1 MGPQSI
7 DLLMLAVLAVF
18 FQVLSPNKY
27 IGWGLMLVWFL
38 VRIFLVNLGYT
49 NMLYSYGAG
58 PGEPLSDMNAVGSFW
73 VGGMIARA
81 YWACF
86 AVLLLV
92 VSHWAWPRGT
102 VVAVLPRLKGIGQRV
117 TLASG
122 GIALAAIGGM
132 VGTGLVIHNNIK
144 VLNTYETAD
153 ETEALT
159 AEYERKYLKFA
170 SLPRPVVTDVVFDVA
185 IDPAQRR
192 MDVTGHYLLR
202 NDSGVP
208 ITEVHVRQGDDRV
221 EFKRLDI
228 AGASL
233 ASHDK
238 EFDYRIYRFA
248 TPLAPEATTR
258 LDFTSQV
265 WRRGFPNGAPE
276 TDIVDNGTFVN
287 NFTFAPIIGMDQRGM
302 LSDRTERRRQGLP
315 DELRMAKLEDT
326 AAQGQNYIHADW
338 VNSRITI
345 STAADQVPI
354 APGNKISDK
363 VEGGRRIA
371 VFQSPAPILN
381 FFSVQSARY
390 AVAEDRAGDVLLS
403 VYHDPRHA
411 WNVPA
416 MLKAMKT
423 SLGYFERSFGP
434 YQFGYARI
442 IEFPGY
448 QSFAQAF
455 AGTMP
460 YSESIGFAADV
471 RDPETID
478 YVSYVTAH
486 ELGHQYW
493 AHQIVGGDMQGST
506 LLSETLSQ
514 YSALM
519 VMKELYGEDK
529 IRRFLKF
536 ELDQYLAG
544 RKGDVLDEQPLIRV
558 ENQQHI
564 HYNKGSLAMYLL
576 QHRLGEDAVNR
587 ALARLVERFRFKGAP
602 YPRSLDLIAELRK
615 EAATPEHQVLI
626 TDLFEA
632 ITIYDLKAK
641 EAVTTQLPD
650 LTYRTRITIEAGKF
664 TADGKGNERA
674 AKLAE
679 NIEVGVFTDRP
690 GAGAF
695 DKADVLSIRRMPL
708 RSGKQVVE
716 IISKRRPT
724 YAGID
729 PYNYY
734 IDRDA
739 DDNLVPVT

>member
-1 MGPQSI
+1 
-7 DLLMLAVLAVF
+7 
-18 FQVLSPNKY
+18 
-27 IGWGLMLVWFL
+27 
-38 VRIFLVNLGYT
+38 
-49 NMLYSYGAG
+49 
-58 PGEPLSDMNAVGSFW
+58 MNAVGSFW

-86 AVLLLV
+86 GLLLLV

-102 VVAVLPRLKGIGQRV
+102 VVAVLPRLKGIGQRITV
-117 TLASG
+117 ASG

-132 VGTGLVIHNNIK
+132 GGTGLVIHHNIK

-170 SLPRPVVTDVVFDVA
+170 DLPRPVVTDVVFDVA
-185 IDPAQRR
+185 IFPDERR
-192 MDVTGHYLLR
+192 MKVTGGYAMR

-208 ITEVHVRQGDDRV
+208 IRELHVRQGDDGV
-221 EFKRLDI
+221 VFTRLDI
-228 AGASL
+228 AGARL
-233 ASHDK
+233 ISHDK
-238 EFDYRIYRFA
+238 RHFYRIYRFD
-248 TPLAPEATTR
+248 TPLAPGATAR
-258 LDFTSQV
+258 LDFASQV
-265 WRRGFPNGAPE
+265 WRRGFPNGAPD

-287 NFTFAPIIGMDQRGM
+287 NITFAPIIGMDQRG
-302 LSDRTERRRQGLP
+302 LLTDRTARRRQGLP

-326 AAQGQNYIHADW
+326 TAQAQNYIRADW

-354 APGNKISDK
+354 APGNKLSDTVK
-363 VEGGRRIA
+363 DGRRVA

-390 AVAEDRAGDVLLS
+390 AVAEQQAGDVLLS

-478 YVSYVTAH
+478 YVTFVTAH
-486 ELGHQYW
+486 EVGHQYW
-493 AHQIVGGDMQGST
+493 AHQIVGGNMQGST
-506 LLSETLSQ
+506 MLSETLAE

-544 RKGDVLDEQPLIRV
+544 RKGDVLDEQPLMRV

-564 HYNKGSLAMYLL
+564 HYRKGNLVMYML
-576 QHRLGEDAVNR
+576 QHRLGEHAVNR

-615 EAATPEHQVLI
+615 EATTPEHQALI

-632 ITIYDLKAK
+632 ITIYDLKATD
-641 EAVTTQLPD
+641 AVTQQLPD

-664 TADGKGNERA
+664 TADGKGNERPA
-674 AKLAE
+674 TLAE

-695 DKADVLSIRRMPL
+695 DKADVLSIKRMPV

-716 IISKRRPT
+716 IISKGRPT

-729 PYNYY
+729 PYNFY

-739 DDNLVPVT
+739 DDNLVPVS

>member
-1 MGPQSI
+1 M
-7 DLLMLAVLAVF
+7 
-18 FQVLSPNKY
+18 
-27 IGWGLMLVWFL
+27 
-38 VRIFLVNLGYT
+38 
-49 NMLYSYGAG
+49 
-58 PGEPLSDMNAVGSFW
+58 
-73 VGGMIARA
+73 
-81 YWACF
+81 
-86 AVLLLV
+86 
-92 VSHWAWPRGT
+92 
-102 VVAVLPRLKGIGQRV
+102 LPRLKGIGQRITV
-117 TLASG
+117 ASG

-132 VGTGLVIHNNIK
+132 VGTGLVIHHNIK

-170 SLPRPVVTDVVFDVA
+170 DLPRPVVTDVVFDVA
-185 IDPAQRR
+185 IFPDERR
-192 MDVTGHYLLR
+192 MKVTGGYAMR

-208 ITEVHVRQGDDRV
+208 IRELHVRQGDDGV
-221 EFKRLDI
+221 VFTRLDI
-228 AGASL
+228 AGARL
-233 ASHDK
+233 ISHDK
-238 EFDYRIYRFA
+238 RHFYRIYRFD
-248 TPLAPEATTR
+248 TPLAPGATAR
-258 LDFTSQV
+258 LDFASQV
-265 WRRGFPNGAPE
+265 WRRGFPNGAPD

-287 NFTFAPIIGMDQRGM
+287 NITFAPIIGMDQRG
-302 LSDRTERRRQGLP
+302 LLTDRTARRRQGLP

-326 AAQGQNYIHADW
+326 TAQAQNYIRADW

-354 APGNKISDK
+354 APGNKLSDTVK
-363 VEGGRRIA
+363 DGRRVA

-390 AVAEDRAGDVLLS
+390 AVAEQQAGDVLLS

-486 ELGHQYW
+486 EFGHQYW
-493 AHQIVGGDMQGST
+493 AHQVVGADMQGST
-506 LLSETLSQ
+506 LLSETLAQ

-544 RKGDVLDEQPLIRV
+544 RKGDVLDEQPLMRV

-564 HYNKGSLAMYLL
+564 HYRKGSLVMYLL

-615 EAATPEHQVLI
+615 EATTPEHQALI

-632 ITIYDLKAK
+632 ITIYDLKATD
-641 EAVTTQLPD
+641 AVTQQLPD

-664 TADGKGNERA
+664 TADGKGNERPA
-674 AKLAE
+674 TLAE

-695 DKADVLSIRRMPL
+695 DKADVLSIKRMPV

-716 IISKRRPT
+716 IISKGRPT

-729 PYNYY
+729 PYNFY

-739 DDNLVPVT
+739 DDNLVPVS